1 MVMRKRQQAPGELEH
16 VRVFVNTFDMEE
28 GEDGLDTPSALRA
41 WLAEHGLLGGSAR
54 ATAADLRDAL
64 EIREALREL
73 LLANADHA
81 PTPKA
86 AATLD
91 EAARRARMEVRF
103 DADGGHLESSAG
115 GVAGA
120 LGRLLAIVHG
130 AMANGTWERL
140 KACRRESCQWAF
152 YDNTKNHSGVW
163 CTMETCGNRAK
174 AQAYRARHAA
184 T

>member
-1 MVMRKRQQAPGELEH
+1 MVMQKRQQAPGELEH
-16 VRVFVNTFDMEE
+16 VRAFVNTFDMEE
-28 GEDGLDTPSALRA
+28 GEDGLDTPSALSA
-41 WLAEHGLLGGSAR
+41 WLAEHGLLGGSVR
-54 ATAADLRDAL
+54 ATAADLREAL

-73 LLANADHA
+73 LLANTDHA
-81 PTPKA
+81 PAPNA

-91 EAARRARMEVRF
+91 AAARRARVEVRF
-103 DADGGHLESSAG
+103 DADGGHLESCAG
-115 GVAGA
+115 GVTGA
-120 LGRLLAIVHG
+120 LGRLLAIVQG

-152 YDNTKNHSGVW
+152 FDNTKNHSGVW